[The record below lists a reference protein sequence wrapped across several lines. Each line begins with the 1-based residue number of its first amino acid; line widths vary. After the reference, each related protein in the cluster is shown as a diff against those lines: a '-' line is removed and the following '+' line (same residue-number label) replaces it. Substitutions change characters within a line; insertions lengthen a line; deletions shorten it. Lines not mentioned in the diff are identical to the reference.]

1 MIIGNHQPPVTWEP
15 NVVVK
20 VNPTQW
26 ERMVANVIETGHMEE
41 FKKWLNG
48 KLIKIVKRGD
58 D

>member
-1 MIIGNHQPPVTWEP
+1 MIIGNHQPPVMWEP
-15 NVVVK
+15 NVIVK

-26 ERMVANVIETGHMEE
+26 ERMIANVRETSHMEE
-41 FKKWLNG
+41 FKGWLHG